1 MKKIVLVLVLYLFWD
16 GPANSKII
24 KLECP
29 TSHVHKS
36 LTIELDTEK
45 KMAEI
50 KTESDDLK
58 NNREEE
64 PSDQPSDE
72 TPIVK
77 KNSDDDEDTNK

>member
-45 KMAEI
+45 KMAE
-50 KTESDDLK
+50 SDDLK